1 MDRARSVSHLNV
13 SHPKR
18 KRTGPE
24 GPEGSID
31 DRNTKSR
38 DNTLEY
44 PPSDGPILNFNHA
57 SSNSSDE
64 TVLHLSTNS
73 LPHSLLLIKKQITQ
87 LLDNS
92 TEIKGDP
99 DTFKIINRAM
109 ECCQNI
115 YNNNDFA
122 MLDYLMNKLKQF
134 SKSTFDKLGLEFIE
148 NTFDYIDRW
157 TSKDN
162 FFYKEMCK
170 YLGFSKSSEET
181 KNRFVALDRVFQS
194 HLNMLKY
201 KEMSKIGDYSGSN
214 LGKLIDVYNNYK
226 KKYSDFIESAKYH
239 LSDKKISIQPRKFGM
254 LPWIYEGISL
264 LYPYPEE
271 SDIPKE
277 SYNEMYRI
285 LTHQAFCNFMWD
297 DFSDEFRS
305 QPIINIILNIF
316 PSELEPTI
324 YRTIKVGTEQET
336 IDKNN
341 ASQVILKLI
350 NNDDE
355 LSKWPQETKE
365 ALAEYLA
372 FTWIEF
378 ETTCLDI
385 EGIINSIHAVEDSLA
400 APDISKNPVWSTIW
414 ENYVGLFNSYDKSLV
429 FNNYPN
435 IFNLI
440 EAYKLS
446 SHNMNIVPFYL
457 EIEYLKLSKTITGK
471 DAIVVR
477 LESALFKEESVLD
490 QKLGRIGNVIA
501 TCLPNNLKN
510 NHSRELNME
519 DLSGIIDIF
528 NQQQNSLDSYQK
540 INLAFQKIVK
550 QDRPGGVKDIL
561 EILKNSDCEYN
572 LVRDFV
578 QSLRSLIDTRNQIL
592 IRAQRTR
599 RNSLSSGT
607 NSPLNVTPAPPTP
620 TTTTPTTQTTA
631 AESVTP
637 TLALLLHH
645 LVSRGSI

>member
-1 MDRARSVSHLNV
+1 MNTVRPNSLISHGANRSPS
-13 SHPKR
+13 PTTR
-18 KRTGPE
+18 KRLKANDQPYE
-24 GPEGSID
+24 ELAS
-31 DRNTKSR
+31 K
-38 DNTLEY
+38 DNLNN
-44 PPSDGPILNFNHA
+44 PNRAPSDVSTA
-57 SSNSSDE
+57 S
-64 TVLHLSTNS
+64 TVLSYTAAIDSPVLV
-73 LPHSLLLIKKQITQ
+73 IEKQIIQ
-87 LLDNS
+87 LLDNIP
-92 TEIKGDP
+92 EIEKNS
-99 DTFKIINRAM
+99 DTFEKIDRAM
-109 ECCQNI
+109 KSCQNI
-115 YNNNDFA
+115 YNSKDFA
-122 MLDYLMNKLKQF
+122 ILYYLINKLEQF
-134 SKSTFDKLGLEFIE
+134 PKSTFDKLGLEFIE
-148 NTFDYIDRW
+148 NIFDYIDRW
-157 TSKDN
+157 TSNDN

-170 YLGFSKSSEET
+170 YLGFSNSSEET
-181 KNRFVALDRVFQS
+181 KNRFAALDRVFQS

-214 LGKLIDVYNNYK
+214 LGKLIDVYNNYE

-501 TCLPNNLKN
+501 TCLPNNLNN

-528 NQQQNSLDSYQK
+528 NRQQNSLDSYQK
-540 INLAFQKIVK
+540 INLAFQKIVN

-561 EILKNSDCEYN
+561 EILKDSDCEYN

-599 RNSLSSGT
+599 RNSLSSGN
-607 NSPLNVTPAPPTP
+607 NSPLTVTPAPPTP